1 MDQKKT
7 VDERHNAFERI
18 ISITG
23 WLAGGLT
30 LVMMAAILREVVGG
44 IFSTIPRTGLWSF
57 ADICWWPWLIWA
69 HPYTELT
76 EGNIRI
82 DFIYGRFS
90 GRVKALVDVFIYLA
104 ALCWTVIILWQGWR
118 LARDSWEIS
127 ARSSEAMAWPL
138 FPSQILVPIGAFLVG
153 LVLLMKM
160 GRRIRKLLSSRG
172 N

>member
-1 MDQKKT
+1 MDHKKT

-30 LVMMAAILREVVGG
+30 LVMMVAILREVVGRY
-44 IFSTIPRTGLWSF
+44 FFNHPSDWSLELCGYLLV
-57 ADICWWPWLIWA
+57 ALA
-69 HPYTELT
+69 YLGAPYTELT